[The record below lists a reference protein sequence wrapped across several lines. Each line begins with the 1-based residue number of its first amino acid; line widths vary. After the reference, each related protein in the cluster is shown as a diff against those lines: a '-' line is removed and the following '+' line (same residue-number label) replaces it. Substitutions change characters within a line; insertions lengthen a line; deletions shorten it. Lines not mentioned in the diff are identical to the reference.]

1 MTDTNEG
8 NVCRGCY
15 DYCFKCSSRQHPK
28 GMAAHE
34 ICNSCAENMNRCEA
48 CENYIDNDDTVSC
61 VECGVPY
68 CDWCSDQPENMT
80 RTEDDED
87 PICRDCA
94 PVKSAETFNADVD
107 LSNCTFC
114 KKICGEP
121 FYMVDG
127 RYAWEK
133 VPACVS
139 CKNKLPDEVWKML
152 NPVKYG
158 AETFG
163 AEKIHGDERLDR
175 WVENNY
181 GDEYDWA
188 FLNEYGEYD
197 EWDDAYDIL
206 EDFIVL
212 DDDGNEHK
220 GIAIIHRK
228 EYDDENFEAPYAG
241 SGSLFSV
248 GSSDS
253 LSGLSS
259 KELTESS
266 AIHGDFDSASL
277 NYSGHQNLQVRAE
290 AQIDYQHCDSCQE
303 VRSIDDFSLSKD
315 SKHTLTEGEVCDYC
329 FGDFYD
335 AETFESMSWYDPG
348 EDTNNLERAFRRE
361 YPRYTLDSGSM
372 EYLIYQGGAS
382 NKFHIFFVAQDDGGQ
397 YHAFNAY
404 GRIGYNPRIQYIG
417 GPYSTKASAEYA
429 FGKKMGQK
437 TKKGYRPFGAEGS
450 GDICTVCG
458 DTAVHFYKDG
468 EVILCDKHYQQQYGK
483 YSAEEL
489 SVKEPFQTG
498 FKLTLGVISAGVVG
512 TLGLGALGM
521 ILTGLRNGDE

>member
-1 MTDTNEG
+1 MSDCPSCGEDLEDYSSIQCSDCAEDGCGACSCSDCDRCDDCCLCKCSVCGDKDWQMTDTNEG

-48 CENYIDNDDTVSC
+48 CENYIDEYDTVSC

-80 RTEDDED
+80 RTDDED

-228 EYDDENFEAPYAG
+228 E
-241 SGSLFSV
+241 
-248 GSSDS
+248 
-253 LSGLSS
+253 
-259 KELTESS
+259 
-266 AIHGDFDSASL
+266 
-277 NYSGHQNLQVRAE
+277 
-290 AQIDYQHCDSCQE
+290 
-303 VRSIDDFSLSKD
+303 
-315 SKHTLTEGEVCDYC
+315 
-329 FGDFYD
+329 YD

>member
-1 MTDTNEG
+1 
-8 NVCRGCY
+8 
-15 DYCFKCSSRQHPK
+15 
-28 GMAAHE
+28 
-34 ICNSCAENMNRCEA
+34 
-48 CENYIDNDDTVSC
+48 
-61 VECGVPY
+61 
-68 CDWCSDQPENMT
+68 
-80 RTEDDED
+80 
-87 PICRDCA
+87 
-94 PVKSAETFNADVD
+94 
-107 LSNCTFC
+107 
-114 KKICGEP
+114 
-121 FYMVDG
+121 MVDG

-228 EYDDENFEAPYAG
+228 E
-241 SGSLFSV
+241 
-248 GSSDS
+248 
-253 LSGLSS
+253 
-259 KELTESS
+259 
-266 AIHGDFDSASL
+266 
-277 NYSGHQNLQVRAE
+277 
-290 AQIDYQHCDSCQE
+290 
-303 VRSIDDFSLSKD
+303 
-315 SKHTLTEGEVCDYC
+315 
-329 FGDFYD
+329 YD

>member
-48 CENYIDNDDTVSC
+48 CQNYIDEYDTVSC

-80 RTEDDED
+80 RTDDED

-94 PVKSAETFNADVD
+94 PVKS
-107 LSNCTFC
+107 
-114 KKICGEP
+114 
-121 FYMVDG
+121 
-127 RYAWEK
+127 
-133 VPACVS
+133 
-139 CKNKLPDEVWKML
+139 
-152 NPVKYG
+152 

-228 EYDDENFEAPYAG
+228 E
-241 SGSLFSV
+241 
-248 GSSDS
+248 
-253 LSGLSS
+253 
-259 KELTESS
+259 
-266 AIHGDFDSASL
+266 
-277 NYSGHQNLQVRAE
+277 
-290 AQIDYQHCDSCQE
+290 
-303 VRSIDDFSLSKD
+303 
-315 SKHTLTEGEVCDYC
+315 
-329 FGDFYD
+329 YD

-437 TKKGYRPFGAEGS
+437 TKKGYRPFGAEGEELSKENYRNYGEIVGVTMLDEKAFQEKMAKMNKDAPCAKFPDSWIAKEPCDWKSMGEQKVLITRRIAPFRGYGNDGPWNYTQEEGLHDYSECTKCGVFIPMSLSELKEAEGS

-483 YSAEEL
+483 YSRKNAEEL

-521 ILTGLRNGDE
+521 ILTGLRKGDE

>member
-28 GMAAHE
+28 GMAADK

-48 CENYIDNDDTVSC
+48 CENYIDEYDTVSC

-80 RTEDDED
+80 RTEDDEE

-94 PVKSAETFNADVD
+94 PVKSAET
-107 LSNCTFC
+107 
-114 KKICGEP
+114 
-121 FYMVDG
+121 
-127 RYAWEK
+127 
-133 VPACVS
+133 
-139 CKNKLPDEVWKML
+139 
-152 NPVKYG
+152 
-158 AETFG
+158 
-163 AEKIHGDERLDR
+163 
-175 WVENNY
+175 
-181 GDEYDWA
+181 
-188 FLNEYGEYD
+188 
-197 EWDDAYDIL
+197 
-206 EDFIVL
+206 
-212 DDDGNEHK
+212 
-220 GIAIIHRK
+220 
-228 EYDDENFEAPYAG
+228 FEAPYAG

-290 AQIDYQHCDSCQE
+290 TTTFNATAYSMIEYQDDDCLKRIADSLRPKYNLDFNEGYLEWDYD
-303 VRSIDDFSLSKD
+303 LK
-315 SKHTLTEGEVCDYC
+315 T
-329 FGDFYD
+329 GDMILYIYD
-335 AETFESMSWYDPG
+335 GNNKKLDEITYDRKALAKALKEQGYRNPESWGAETFESMSWYDPG

-512 TLGLGALGM
+512 TLGLSALGM